1 METIFNEFFDIRKN
15 DNKEYEFYH
24 VKTSA
29 NVCKL
34 KNKKECLLKGIEI
47 INTQGE
53 ENTITAIKI
62 LKDKKIKN
70 KFFQRECI
78 KRLFKNTFGKE
89 LHSFRCYLSFIISG
103 EYCLDIIRLDKFLQV
118 PEGISCSDYILN
130 KYGSRAVKLVEVL
143 I

>member
-24 VKTSA
+24 IKTNA
-29 NVCKL
+29 NVCTL
-34 KNKKECLLKGIEI
+34 KNKKECINKGIEI
-47 INTQGE
+47 INSQGKD
-53 ENTITAIKI
+53 NTLEAIKR

-89 LHSFRCYLSFIISG
+89 LHSFKCYLSFVLSG
-103 EYCLDIIRLDKFLQV
+103 EYCLDIIKLDKFLQV
-118 PEGISCSDYILN
+118 PDGISCKDYILN
-130 KYGSRAVKLVEVL
+130 KYGTRAVKLIEL
-143 I
+143 LM